1 MIEVTPKKDE
11 SIDVALR
18 KLKKKLDR
26 DNVLREYRRRRYYT
40 KPSAKKRQ
48 KNKEAKFRAY
58 LRSRDEDN

>member
-40 KPSAKKRQ
+40 KPSTKKRQ